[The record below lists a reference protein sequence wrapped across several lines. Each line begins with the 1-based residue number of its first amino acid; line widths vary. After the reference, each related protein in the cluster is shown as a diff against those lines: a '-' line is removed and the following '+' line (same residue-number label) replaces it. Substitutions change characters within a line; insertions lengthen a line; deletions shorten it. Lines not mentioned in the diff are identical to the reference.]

1 MGASSSKLEKEKKEL
16 EKQIQ
21 ELNKKITQLEKENRE
36 FINKFLS
43 VSKNKVQSEKDY
55 NELKL
60 DFEKKKNEINKLME
74 EKDKLQNKCK
84 DSKGLKKLNDDLI
97 KAQENLSAQVAQLE
111 KEKNNFEKERE
122 NFLNNEKNLKETI
135 KKLEQ
140 EKKDLLNDLMKKL
153 QTLEQDKLNLLES
166 KNTYKDKIIALEEE
180 RKVFEK
186 EKSEANNQNEKIKV
200 LEEKKKSLEEKN
212 EEFSKIIMNLK
223 IVIEMKTKN
232 ESNINIIFDRKAKFI
247 NNITDKSIFDSI
259 QEKFKELLYNK
270 TNNIMGKVES
280 VLKKNPYFLS
290 KIEQWKNDALDESI
304 KNFINK
310 TKHINIILLGKTGT
324 GKSTLINELI
334 GDYVARESGFRP
346 ETRENKNYETDIL
359 RLWDTEGIEANKEKD
374 AQKIIDNAKKLI
386 KDSERKG
393 PDWFIHCIWYCV
405 TGYRFEEIED
415 FAVREL
421 TKSYVDEKLP
431 LIIVYTH
438 ALSSEGVYNIEKG
451 IKEKFSDRKIEFT
464 SVLARDEKDK
474 DTGEIIRQKFGLE
487 NLIKIT
493 MDKFK
498 NSIDSMS
505 YHFVLKNT
513 NTTVKNRIKDIIDN
527 KNLNYNN
534 LNNSICQF
542 YEKLL
547 DKLDIQ
553 TAELIREGLENI
565 TNSCK
570 NDIDFNDA
578 ISNHINECKK
588 ELFKDIDCNKEFK
601 QGIIDSI
608 EKEILFRYEKIK
620 TKFIENE
627 LNKKIFVSYVSIIEK
642 VSESIVTDSLKK
654 LKKDLIPKMQKEID
668 NSPNFKS
675 IYEKFKITLNNYND
689 SNENTS
695 SKNGKPKLKPIKN
708 KKK

>member
-1 MGASSSKLEKEKKEL
+1 
-16 EKQIQ
+16 
-21 ELNKKITQLEKENRE
+21 
-36 FINKFLS
+36 
-43 VSKNKVQSEKDY
+43 
-55 NELKL
+55 
-60 DFEKKKNEINKLME
+60 
-74 EKDKLQNKCK
+74 
-84 DSKGLKKLNDDLI
+84 
-97 KAQENLSAQVAQLE
+97 
-111 KEKNNFEKERE
+111 
-122 NFLNNEKNLKETI
+122 
-135 KKLEQ
+135 
-140 EKKDLLNDLMKKL
+140 
-153 QTLEQDKLNLLES
+153 
-166 KNTYKDKIIALEEE
+166 
-180 RKVFEK
+180 
-186 EKSEANNQNEKIKV
+186 
-200 LEEKKKSLEEKN
+200 
-212 EEFSKIIMNLK
+212 MNLK

-290 KIEQWKNDALDESI
+290 KIEEWKNAALDESI

-310 TKHINIILLGKTGT
+310 TKHINTILLGKTGT

-334 GDYVARESGFRP
+334 GDYVAPESGFRP

-689 SNENTS
+689 SSENTS

>member
-1 MGASSSKLEKEKKEL
+1 MGASSSKLVKEKKEL

-21 ELNKKITQLEKENRE
+21 ELNKKIAQLEKENRE

-84 DSKGLKKLNDDLI
+84 DSKGLKQLNDDLI

-186 EKSEANNQNEKIKV
+186 EKCEANNQNEKIKV

-290 KIEQWKNDALDESI
+290 KIEEWKNAALDESI

-310 TKHINIILLGKTGT
+310 TKHINTILLGKTGT

-334 GDYVARESGFRP
+334 GDYVAPESGFRP

-689 SNENTS
+689 SSENTS

>member
-290 KIEQWKNDALDESI
+290 KIEEWKNAALDESI

-310 TKHINIILLGKTGT
+310 TKHINTILLGKTGT

-334 GDYVARESGFRP
+334 GDYVAPESGFRP

-689 SNENTS
+689 SSENTS